1 MAIAIQ
7 SDWVLGRKQ
16 VPTSREAGGVVAQR
30 FEATIDVDM
39 NEGDI
44 VELAV
49 LPAYHTVVD
58 AILDTPVSLG
68 SGVSADVGVMSGA
81 VGDPDGTRTCGNE
94 LFNNRNMS
102 GGVARA
108 NTVSAFTIAPAD
120 RDRSI
125 GVKVSAAVTAGTTK
139 KVGLVLL
146 MVQ

>member
-16 VPTSREAGGVVAQR
+16 TPTSREAGGVVAQR
-30 FEATIDVDM
+30 FEATIDTDLDV
-39 NEGDI
+39 GDI

-58 AILDTPVSLG
+58 AILDTEALG
-68 SGVSADVGVMSGA
+68 TGVNVDIGIMSGA
-81 VGDPDGTRTCGNE
+81 VGDPDGTRTCGDE
-94 LFNNRNMS
+94 LFSGASVS

-108 NTVSAFTIAPAD
+108 NAVSAFTITPAGA
-120 RDRSI
+120 DRSI
-125 GVKVSAAVTAGTTK
+125 GVKVSAAVTAGK
-139 KVGLVLL
+139 KIGLVLF

>member
-16 VPTSREAGGVVAQR
+16 TPTSREAGGVVAQR
-30 FEATIDVDM
+30 FEATIDTDLDV
-39 NEGDI
+39 GDI

-58 AILDTPVSLG
+58 AILDTEALG
-68 SGVSADVGVMSGA
+68 TGVSVDVGVMSGA
-81 VGDPDGTRTCGNE
+81 VGDPDGTRTCGDE
-94 LFNNRNMS
+94 LFS
-102 GGVARA
+102 AEDASAAAVVRA
-108 NTVSAFTIAPAD
+108 SESSAFTIAPAD

-125 GVKVSAAVTAGTTK
+125 GVKVSAAVTAGK
-139 KVGLVLL
+139 KIGLVLF